1 MKKIITFLFII
12 TTQISN
18 SQNKQIA
25 NIEQYINENFTN
37 NQNDKFT
44 FRLYAVG
51 SLSNQRQLLL
61 IKKDINEEVEQA
73 PTPVTE
79 EAGAVGVG
87 FLGGPPVP
95 SQKVYGEARKKVEEV
110 YDWKSQAYNYLER
123 TAPIHGSWEHG
134 YGANAFR
141 ALHALEKQLSFFK
154 QNGMTPLEAAA
165 KKFDDIKLEKVKSD
179 RMSMRIARREKEL
192 EGLFGGRTRR
202 GRRSKKTRK
211 GRKARRTRR
220 V

>member
-61 IKKDINEEVEQA
+61 IKKDINEKWSIRSVLFKESFEKNKFSIRNDIDILVERDW
-73 PTPVTE
+73 TE
-79 EAGAVGVG
+79 R
-87 FLGGPPVP
+87 L
-95 SQKVYGEARKKVEEV
+95 
-110 YDWKSQAYNYLER
+110 YLM
-123 TAPIHGSWEHG
+123 
-134 YGANAFR
+134 
-141 ALHALEKQLSFFK
+141 LSS
-154 QNGMTPLEAAA
+154 NRNLL
-165 KKFDDIKLEKVKSD
+165 FDQESVLNKL
-179 RMSMRIARREKEL
+179 
-192 EGLFGGRTRR
+192 
-202 GRRSKKTRK
+202 RSNNE
-211 GRKARRTRR
+211 GRKANWQVMDGTNYEIEIYFESERHNINLNSPCGYLEGYPESNELKLFCA
-220 V
+220 VIKLISDYEVLEV